1 MRFRNYFPARQ
12 EDRFTQFLWSRS
24 RRTNYTGEVKSH
36 PAPEVIPIV
45 QFLASN
51 QRWWLSL
58 VAAISV
64 CLWAANWLPIQRV
77 EYKLTTNIAISQ
89 HRLPILQGL
98 EGKSLVSES
107 CSGFSFVIDDVQCA
121 AFEAGAAVNSD
132 LASAR
137 VTMVFNTR
145 SRAGQLEMLLDQLTK
160 PQAQSEECRQI
171 TKQIQKERW
180 ILETALHSKKL
191 YELDLKREKESREV
205 STDQVADTVDSSDS
219 KLVSKT
225 PGTRF
230 QLSSFVSQRS
240 HRLGVDDL
248 AQQLETAIV
257 KQSQKIQA
265 LEISIDRLKAQTQ
278 GYLNF
283 TGSPSVAPVAHA
295 IPPVRLFVLASICF
309 AIWFLLSWWT
319 GPWGLHG
326 GQATRIGKRISFHRW
341 ITVLVANNQALR
353 ARPASK
359 SSSRNNSHAG
369 SVKKQRFEM
378 AGIPFLGTVQV
389 NVCKQIIQEVP
400 AVSFKIAEKMSE
412 PTLLAPSQSHSFN
425 ALQLLRRLGEG
436 SLVLWFAVL
445 VARLMLD
452 PAWRE
457 LVCVAPLAALARLV
471 TGIK

>member
-24 RRTNYTGEVKSH
+24 RRTKCIGKVKSH
-36 PAPEVIPIV
+36 PAPEVVPIV

-77 EYKLTTNIAISQ
+77 EYKLTSNLAISQ

-98 EGKSLVSES
+98 EGKSLISES
-107 CSGFSFVIDDVQCA
+107 CPGFSFVIDDVHCA
-121 AFEAGAAVNSD
+121 AVEAGAAVNSD

-145 SRAGQLEMLLDQLTK
+145 SRAGQLELLLDQLTK
-160 PQAQSEECRQI
+160 PQMQSEECRQL
-171 TKQIQKERW
+171 TKQVQKERW
-180 ILETALHSKKL
+180 LLETALHSKKL
-191 YELDLKREKESREV
+191 YELDVTRERESREV
-205 STDQVADTVDSSDS
+205 SANQMADTADSSDS
-219 KLVSKT
+219 KLASKT

-230 QLSSFVSQRS
+230 LLSSFVSQHS
-240 HRLGVDDL
+240 SRLGVDDL
-248 AQQLETAIV
+248 AQQLESAIV
-257 KQSQKIQA
+257 KQSQKVQA

-283 TGSPSVAPVAHA
+283 TGSPSVAPIAHA
-295 IPPVRLFVLASICF
+295 IPPIRLFVLASVCF
-309 AIWFLLSWWT
+309 AIWFLLAWWT
-319 GPWGLHG
+319 RPWRLHG
-326 GQATRIGKRISFHRW
+326 GQATMIGAVIAVHRW
-341 ITVLVANNQALR
+341 ITSLVANYPTLGAQSAG
-353 ARPASK
+353 K
-359 SSSRNNSHAG
+359 FSSRKESTAD

-389 NVCKQIIQEVP
+389 TVCKQIRDVP
-400 AVSFKIAEKMSE
+400 TACSNVAEKVSG
-412 PTLLAPSQSHSFN
+412 PASFVPPLSHSHN
-425 ALQLLRRLGEG
+425 TLQLLRRLGEG

-457 LVCVAPLAALARLV
+457 LLCVAPLAAIARLI
-471 TGIK
+471 TGVQ

>member
-1 MRFRNYFPARQ
+1 M
-12 EDRFTQFLWSRS
+12 
-24 RRTNYTGEVKSH
+24 V
-36 PAPEVIPIV
+36 PIV

-77 EYKLTTNIAISQ
+77 EYKLTSNLAISQ
-89 HRLPILQGL
+89 HRLPILRGL
-98 EGKSLVSES
+98 EGKSLISEN
-107 CSGFSFVIDDVQCA
+107 CPGFLFVIDDVHCA
-121 AFEAGAAVNSD
+121 AIEAGAAVNSD

-160 PQAQSEECRQI
+160 PQMQSEECQQL

-191 YELDLKREKESREV
+191 YELDLTRERESREV
-205 STDQVADTVDSSDS
+205 SANQVADMADSSDS
-219 KLVSKT
+219 KSVSKT
-225 PGTRF
+225 PSTRF
-230 QLSSFVSQRS
+230 QLSSFVSHRS
-240 HRLGVDDL
+240 NRLDVDDL

-257 KQSQKIQA
+257 KQSQKVQA

-283 TGSPSVAPVAHA
+283 TGSPSVAPIAHA

-309 AIWFLLSWWT
+309 AIWFLLAWWAR
-319 GPWGLHG
+319 PWGLHV
-326 GQATRIGKRISFHRW
+326 GQATRMGKGIPFHRW
-341 ITVLVANNQALR
+341 MNLLVANNQTLGAQS
-353 ARPASK
+353 AGK
-359 SSSRNNSHAG
+359 SSSRSTSPAG

-389 NVCKQIIQEVP
+389 TVCKQEMQEVP
-400 AVSFKIAEKMSE
+400 AVSFKMADKVSE
-412 PTLLAPSQSHSFN
+412 LTVLAPSQSHSDK
-425 ALQLLRRLGEG
+425 AQQLLRRLGEG

-457 LVCVAPLAALARLV
+457 LVCVAPLAALARLIM
-471 TGIK
+471 GIQ

>member
-1 MRFRNYFPARQ
+1 
-12 EDRFTQFLWSRS
+12 
-24 RRTNYTGEVKSH
+24 V
-36 PAPEVIPIV
+36 VPIV

-77 EYKLTTNIAISQ
+77 EYKLTSNLAISQ
-89 HRLPILQGL
+89 HRLPILRGL
-98 EGKSLVSES
+98 EGKSLISES
-107 CSGFSFVIDDVQCA
+107 CPGFSFVVDDVHCA
-121 AFEAGAAVNSD
+121 AVEAGAAVNSD

-160 PQAQSEECRQI
+160 PQMQSEECRQL

-180 ILETALHSKKL
+180 LLETALHSKKL
-191 YELDLKREKESREV
+191 YELDLTREKEAREV
-205 STDQVADTVDSSDS
+205 SANQVADTADSSDS
-219 KLVSKT
+219 SESKLTSKT

-230 QLSSFVSQRS
+230 LLSSFVSQRS
-240 HRLGVDDL
+240 NRLGADDL

-257 KQSQKIQA
+257 KQSQKVQA
-265 LEISIDRLKAQTQ
+265 LEISIDRLRAQTQ

-283 TGSPSVAPVAHA
+283 TGSPSVAPIAHA
-295 IPPVRLFVLASICF
+295 IPPIRLFVLASICF
-309 AIWFLLSWWT
+309 AIWFLLAWWAR
-319 GPWGLHG
+319 PWGLHV
-326 GQATRIGKRISFHRW
+326 GQATRIGKGIPFHRW
-341 ITVLVANNQALR
+341 ITSLIANHPTLGTQ
-353 ARPASK
+353 PTGKFSP
-359 SSSRNNSHAG
+359 RNDSAAG

-389 NVCKQIIQEVP
+389 TVLKQEMKEVP
-400 AVSFKIAEKMSE
+400 TVSFKMADKVSE
-412 PTLLAPSQSHSFN
+412 PTVLAPSQSHN
-425 ALQLLRRLGEG
+425 DKALQLLRRLGEG

-457 LVCVAPLAALARLV
+457 LLCVAPLAAITRLIM
-471 TGIK
+471 GIR